1 MQFMTPE
8 ERFTKIENLIL
19 TITGIQANQEISI
32 SKHDR
37 EITAALSETKEIR
50 ETLKQAAMT
59 IARLAELQERTEER
73 LLMLIEHVDGHEA
86 RIKRLEG
93 QR

>member
-1 MQFMTPE
+1 MESMTPE

-19 TITGIQANQEISI
+19 TITGIRANQEISI
-32 SKHDR
+32 SRHDR
-37 EITAALSETKEIR
+37 EIAEALKETKEIR
-50 ETLKQAAMT
+50 ETLKQTAAT

-73 LLMLIEHVDGHEA
+73 LLTLIEHVDGHEA

-93 QR
+93 RS